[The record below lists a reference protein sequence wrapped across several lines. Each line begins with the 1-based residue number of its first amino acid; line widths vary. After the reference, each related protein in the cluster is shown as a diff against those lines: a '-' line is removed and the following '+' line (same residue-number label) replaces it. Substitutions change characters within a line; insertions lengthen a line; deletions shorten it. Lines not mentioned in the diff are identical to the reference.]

1 MDKLDKAREEIC
13 KDCLMWVK
21 IENCR
26 ECLFNAMCDIEDKYA
41 DSDYDETDE
50 YDWYDPMLLDR
61 MFRD

>member
-1 MDKLDKAREEIC
+1 MDKLSKAREEEC
-13 KDCLMWVK
+13 KNCLMWIK

-41 DSDYDETDE
+41 DSDYDEVDE
-50 YDWYDPMLLDR
+50 TDWYDPMLLDR